1 MKPIGRSQGK
11 GIFLFQKIS
20 DISDWSDNTN
30 QP

>member
-11 GIFLFQKIS
+11 GIFLFQKIG